1 MSVEKDLV
9 RATLNFEGMHEQ
21 VIRSNLLDFTS
32 EVINQTPA
40 DTGRLRNNWQS
51 TLNVPVTMNP
61 VPTESV
67 DPDPNGN
74 DSKQMA
80 QKASAALKVGDI
92 FWFINN
98 LPYAG
103 FIENGTQYFAPFAML
118 RRNVQKLA
126 RRLK

>member
-9 RATLNFEGMHEQ
+9 RATLNFEGMHEK
-21 VIRSNLLDFTS
+21 VIRGSLLDFTS
-32 EVINQTPA
+32 QVIIETPA

-51 TLNVPVTMNP
+51 TLNVPVSVSP

-67 DPDPNGN
+67 DPDRTGS

-80 QKASAALKVGDI
+80 EKASASLKIGDI

>member
-21 VIRSNLLDFTS
+21 LIRGTLLDFTS
-32 EVINQTPA
+32 QVIIETPA

-67 DPDPNGN
+67 DPDTNGN
-74 DSKQMA
+74 DSRQMA
-80 QKASAALKVGDI
+80 EKASASLKVGDI